1 MNRISV
7 DTLFKVFLTLYVV
20 FMMTVLKF
28 SLGLTSISW
37 IFNGLIFVV
46 AIFVILYGLVSSKFA
61 LLPSVLLISVFFLIS
76 SSLLN
81 LFVNWSPSG
90 LLQVSAYILPWLA
103 LIMVLVNR
111 EVACRHYKSYWVWG
125 NNFFVFI
132 CFVGLCEYLAVYTL
146 GYRPPIMELDTGM
159 GEYYVG
165 YSTLLQKLHDLDIP
179 YFRFQG
185 PFGESGD
192 LAMWASVFIV
202 YNLLRRQYAYAAVL
216 AVAIFGAFSPSAF
229 ISLFVA
235 FLIYIRSRSAL
246 IMPTVVL
253 FTCVAIGIFLTDIIS
268 IYNNIIEMKVRS
280 LGSRAETNLDFIDK
294 LPFLIDAHPLGVPF
308 FESSNEKIASGVG
321 FSTSYGAIGNYMMGG
336 LMAFLIYIVFTFY
349 LLFLSAYKIF
359 LSKVSLIENELYMYY
374 LMLFTY
380 TVQRA
385 TLIDYA
391 IFPFLFAPLLFEKV
405 AMKTGYD
412 NLKKTRNLVNQ

>member
-1 MNRISV
+1 
-7 DTLFKVFLTLYVV
+7 
-20 FMMTVLKF
+20 
-28 SLGLTSISW
+28 
-37 IFNGLIFVV
+37 
-46 AIFVILYGLVSSKFA
+46 
-61 LLPSVLLISVFFLIS
+61 
-76 SSLLN
+76 
-81 LFVNWSPSG
+81 
-90 LLQVSAYILPWLA
+90 
-103 LIMVLVNR
+103 
-111 EVACRHYKSYWVWG
+111 
-125 NNFFVFI
+125 
-132 CFVGLCEYLAVYTL
+132 
-146 GYRPPIMELDTGM
+146 
-159 GEYYVG
+159 
-165 YSTLLQKLHDLDIP
+165 
-179 YFRFQG
+179 
-185 PFGESGD
+185 
-192 LAMWASVFIV
+192 
-202 YNLLRRQYAYAAVL
+202 
-216 AVAIFGAFSPSAF
+216 
-229 ISLFVA
+229 
-235 FLIYIRSRSAL
+235 
-246 IMPTVVL
+246 MPTVVL

-268 IYNNIIEMKVRS
+268 IYNNIMEMKVGS
-280 LGSRAETNLDFIDK
+280 LGNRAEANLDFIDK

-380 TVQRA
+380 TLQRS

>member
-1 MNRISV
+1 MNRISL
-7 DTLFKVFLTLYVV
+7 DTFFKVFLILYVV
-20 FMMTVLKF
+20 FTMTTLKF

-37 IFNGLIFVV
+37 IFNGLVFVV

-81 LFVNWSPSG
+81 LFLNWSPFG
-90 LLQVSAYILPWLA
+90 PLQVSTYLLPWLA
-103 LIMVLVNR
+103 VIMVLVNR
-111 EVACRHYKSYWVWG
+111 EVACRNYKSYWVWG

-132 CFVGLCEYLAVYTL
+132 CFVGLCEYVAIYTL
-146 GYRPPIMELDTGM
+146 GYRPPIVELDTGM

-165 YSTLLQKLHDLDIP
+165 YSTLLQKIPDLDIP

-229 ISLFVA
+229 VSLFVG
-235 FLIYIRSRSAL
+235 FLVYIRTRSAVILPIML
-246 IMPTVVL
+246 IIICL
-253 FTCVAIGIFLTDIIS
+253 AIGIFMSDIAS
-268 IYNNIIEMKVRS
+268 LYNNIMEMKIGS
-280 LGSRAETNLDFIDK
+280 LGDRAATNLDFIDK

-308 FESSNEKIASGVG
+308 FESVNEKIASGVG

-336 LMAFLIYIVFTFY
+336 LMAFLIYIVLTFY
-349 LLFLSAYKIF
+349 LLFLSVYKIF
-359 LSKVSLIENELYMYY
+359 LSKVSLIENELYIYY

-380 TVQRA
+380 TVQRQ

-391 IFPFLFAPLLFEKV
+391 IFPFLFAPLFFEKV
-405 AMKTGYD
+405 VMNTGYD

>member
-1 MNRISV
+1 M
-7 DTLFKVFLTLYVV
+7 
-20 FMMTVLKF
+20 
-28 SLGLTSISW
+28 
-37 IFNGLIFVV
+37 
-46 AIFVILYGLVSSKFA
+46 
-61 LLPSVLLISVFFLIS
+61 
-76 SSLLN
+76 
-81 LFVNWSPSG
+81 
-90 LLQVSAYILPWLA
+90 
-103 LIMVLVNR
+103 
-111 EVACRHYKSYWVWG
+111 
-125 NNFFVFI
+125 
-132 CFVGLCEYLAVYTL
+132 
-146 GYRPPIMELDTGM
+146 GYRPSILELDTGM

-165 YSTLLQKLHDLDIP
+165 FSTLLQKIPDLDIP

-216 AVAIFGAFSPSAF
+216 AVAIFGAFSPSVF

-235 FLIYIRSRSAL
+235 FLIYTRSRSAL

-253 FTCVAIGIFLTDIIS
+253 FTGVAIGIFLTDIIS
-268 IYNNIIEMKVRS
+268 IYNNIMEMKVSS
-280 LGSRAETNLDFIDK
+280 LGSRAGANLDFIDK
-294 LPFLIDAHPLGVPF
+294 LPFLINTHPLGVPF
-308 FESSNEKIASGVG
+308 FESTNEKIASGVG

-336 LMAFLIYIVFTFY
+336 LIAFLIYIVFTFY

-405 AMKTGYD
+405 EMKTGYD

>member
-1 MNRISV
+1 MNRISI

-28 SLGLTSISW
+28 SLGLTSISS

-46 AIFVILYGLVSSKFA
+46 AVFVILYGLVYSKLA

-81 LFVNWSPSG
+81 LFVNWSPLG
-90 LLQVSAYILPWLA
+90 AQQVITYILPWLA
-103 LIMVLVNR
+103 LMMVLVNR
-111 EVACRHYKSYWVWG
+111 EVACRNYRSIWVWG

-132 CFVGLCEYLAVYTL
+132 CFVGLCEYVAIYIL
-146 GYRPPIMELDTGM
+146 GYRPPIIELDTGM

-165 YSTLLQKLHDLDIP
+165 YSTLFQKIPNLDIP

-216 AVAIFGAFSPSAF
+216 AVAIFGAFSPSVF

-235 FLIYIRSRSAL
+235 FLIYAWSRGGV
-246 IMPTVVL
+246 IKPIVGF
-253 FTCVAIGIFLTDIIS
+253 FTCVAIAIFWTDIIS
-268 IYNNIIEMKVRS
+268 LYHNIMEMKVTS
-280 LGSRAETNLDFIDK
+280 LGSRAEANLDFIDK
-294 LPFLIDAHPLGVPF
+294 LPFLLNAHPLGVPF

-321 FSTSYGAIGNYMMGG
+321 FSASYGAIGTYMMGG
-336 LMAFLIYIVFTFY
+336 LMAFLIYIAFTFY
-349 LLFLSAYKIF
+349 LLFLSVYKIF
-359 LSKVSLIENELYMYY
+359 LSKLSLIENELYMYY
-374 LMLFTY
+374 FMLFTY

-385 TLIDYA
+385 TLFDYA
-391 IFPFLFAPLLFEKV
+391 IFPFLFAPLFFEKV
-405 AMKTGYD
+405 VMNTGYD